1 MATNLQTFSGEVEIP
16 EGNLQLKRILEL
28 SGNNASTSNTGILFS
43 RNLGS
48 TSNSNVI
55 VYFDEATESL
65 RFGHTLN
72 ASSDSEII
80 MDSANVLN
88 VNVFGEVEASY
99 FKGDGGLLSNLVTD
113 LQSVTENGAETD
125 QTLVL
130 TNAVTGIDVQTGNV
144 NVAGNVTASIFF
156 GDGGLLSNITQTLQG
171 ITEIGNTT
179 SIALEFN
186 NVTTG
191 FVTTSNV
198 GIVNTSPQHNFSV
211 GSNLYVHDTDSNV
224 LTVEGNVSAHKLTLG
239 TIEITPAY
247 GLENVTNISN
257 LAHATLLFQN
267 TTTAFVTTAMAGI
280 GIEPDSS
287 DVGASGLHVD
297 GHLRLGGPAGTDE
310 NSDIY
315 LRTAGQ
321 LNIESNDTDTDN
333 QYTAL
338 ALRAGNANE
347 SNIVVEGALSDTS
360 KQYISFGVRNQER
373 MKIDREGNVTVGY
386 ASTSHKL
393 DVAGSANVTTLNAS
407 NLVINTVSI
416 SVQYDLDQTLEN
428 GNVSTNVITVGK
440 VSVTDPTLAQT
451 ASNLVTWN
459 ATTKEFEDS
468 GGLISN
474 KLAIVSEQP
483 PAALTGDS
491 TVVDGHGR
499 YKVTSSLEAG
509 AYEGYKVFDKTI
521 GAGTNGWSTG
531 AVGAY
536 NSNGTYAGSN
546 VIAGVS
552 GEWVKI
558 ELPYKTTLR
567 HVALASRNSESY
579 SSMPEDFSIVA
590 SNDDSTWVV
599 LKSVDGQAWSTDY
612 VNFVVDASTAYK
624 YYAIVVELTNTNFGQ
639 IGEWK
644 LFTET
649 FTVDGGVVSTT
660 AASGLDVGYTEHPVE
675 PMRDFRTYVEG
686 HGTYEASASSYDVNN
701 PTEPWYAFD
710 YGTTPPNR
718 WSTSAANYD
727 TSGIYAGNVTSTDIG
742 GTRHLGEWL
751 QIKLPYD
758 ITLSK
763 IKLLTTTSLMSRA
776 VTGGTILGS
785 NDGTNWYVITTFS
798 GLSHTQGE
806 YATADINATTPY
818 MYYRLVVK
826 NVATGLAGNRPD
838 IAEWRLF
845 AEKPVTR
852 MQNVHI
858 SGELSSETLQTGYI
872 KWPRVPLKA
881 NESEGYVVSQSSS
894 FNSNF
899 IGFHAFED
907 KSEYTDGGTPSWAS
921 GSTSFSSGSAAVS
934 RTTGS
939 DTFYHE
945 WLQIQLPQS
954 IQLSYFN
961 IIRRDVDNNKLNEA
975 PKNGFMYGSNDG
987 IAWTKLVSYSD
998 LTYTDYTPTRVD
1010 VNSTNSYK
1018 YFRLAVTNTTYTSGA
1033 VAYTAINELQLFE
1046 AATGVGAAPTSAKL
1060 QVAGSLGMA
1069 KGAEFFAGDDVVMEL
1084 PKHDRPLVKYP
1095 EVAMT
1100 AATTGGYTV
1109 SASSTYMYNYS
1120 WRAFN
1125 NVSDGNSWLSGNNTY
1140 NADGTASGAT
1150 SVDTFEG
1157 IAGSWLGIQLPN
1169 KIKLQYIN
1177 LINRTS
1183 DTIRNAKTGILWA
1196 KRDDTW
1202 VRIKDFSGLNT
1213 DSAVTNTIQVNATD
1227 FYKEYRLQITAI
1239 EPYAETNPGPLL
1251 SITELE
1257 YWGYEEGDASVDVVH
1272 RSITNKPG
1280 QQHLAVYWDANDSNS
1295 YSFADSS
1302 NVYDLSGNGV
1312 TGTITGTN
1320 GFDAEYN
1327 AWVFDGSGD
1336 YVSGTQGIGTGQVIH
1351 TWSLWVK
1358 NLTPTSTQYAYIC
1371 GFGTAG
1377 SATMSG
1383 FMLRN
1388 GDRLEFNMY
1397 GTYVYVEED
1406 FPNREGTWIHVVGV
1420 YRGNAW
1426 NATNC
1431 DVYIDGR
1438 KATTVGTATTTL
1450 NISGTAINIGSRP
1463 GGGQPF
1469 VGSIAN
1475 ARLYSKALNAEQ
1487 VRELYEYD
1495 APRFGHRQNLVALHK
1510 GNLGVGVAH
1519 PTSRFEVAGADGVQE
1534 FPPKAMT
1541 GYETYIEGHGVFRV
1555 SESSVR
1561 SGEDGAYALFNKDDG
1576 TTFWHSNNTSDD
1588 HKYTSDALGTYIGT
1602 SSIAGIGGE
1611 WVTLECPYSIKLES
1625 IQLHLRSLAYQDQSP
1640 EDWTLLGSND
1650 GTDWETLKVVT
1661 GQIISESGTTFDVGA
1676 SQYYKMFAL
1685 VATRIANNVA
1695 SSYTN
1700 ALTFGEWR
1708 LFGTPA
1714 PSAIEDGHLTLGKAL
1729 TLPRVSG
1736 HAAGA
1741 ETPRA
1746 ESLVLHYDTTVD
1758 SVVSGSTVVDIS
1770 GTGINGT
1777 LTNGA
1782 AYSSTDRA
1790 LTFDGVNDRIT
1801 GTLNNPSGAW
1811 VNSVAFWFKRNVASG
1826 VSGYDYIYKSG
1837 ISGGNGTSAMNIII
1851 TPTHE
1856 LVWTIYNHTVF
1867 TPANTVVNDAWYH
1880 VVTVYRGGVV
1890 NLSNADIYVNGV
1902 KASNSTNG
1910 TAAAT
1915 YPANATFVIGNNTT
1929 DNYNFN
1935 GSISNFKIW
1944 GGVAL
1949 TAEEVAAEY
1958 ALGRTGKSINLTDT
1972 SLCLGGTVPR
1982 AQLDVRGSA
1991 RFDGRMIIGN
2001 SDQVADDLDD
2011 ITPTLDVRGLDDS
2024 YIRAHCVTG
2033 RSAGLILSEGTNN
2046 QFIMEYEGAGAGAG
2060 NYVTFYSGETGWPNG
2075 AKGLGLNYV
2084 PQSGFVGIGR
2094 TNPVTPLHIK
2104 QNGTDGGGTADL
2116 DGQSNGGITVERSDT
2131 LNRWLQG
2138 INGNNNYHFWYDADG
2153 AGAAT
2158 SKAFFDQDGSN
2169 NIDQNFTGQHRTF
2182 IKDIPFTQVGE
2193 LEGLI
2198 VSADNNKYIKMS
2210 GGIEAGSN
2218 AITTN
2223 ESLPVV
2229 SLSNKVNDKKCFGVI
2244 STSED
2249 PETREN
2255 RFGNIVSMSD
2265 KELGD
2270 TRVYI
2275 NSVGEGAMWVVNT
2288 NGPLESGDYIT
2299 TSNVPGYGQ
2308 KQDSEFLAN
2317 YTVAKIT
2324 MDCDFDPVT
2333 QPIQII
2339 KKELANVNYWVKTT
2353 YSNVSLEEYSNLA
2366 EENRTTEDET
2376 YYTKDVELKYTYK
2389 PTVTVTSEDPW
2400 DDVSIW
2406 PSDATY
2412 AEWSNLEANVQ
2423 NTYTLT
2429 YMQND
2434 FDSTRYEKTTV
2445 SNVSGDDV
2453 WDTVDISPY
2462 ISYDEWS
2469 NLEANVQNTFT
2480 ITYMQSVTTTC
2491 TEEAFSNLT
2500 VEEQNTY
2507 TLVYTK
2513 TVTEE
2518 VSEPE
2523 GADEHTR
2530 TIYKKVERNETK
2542 TEPTEDADEWV
2553 LDVRQE
2559 LVNILDEH
2567 GQLQW
2572 EDDPSGATEKAYK
2585 IRHLDA
2591 SGQQTDEANAVHIA
2605 AFVGCTYHCG

>member
-257 LAHATLLFQN
+257 LAYDTLLFQN

-280 GIEPDSS
+280 GLEPDSS

-483 PAALTGDS
+483 PAALTGA
-491 TVVDGHGR
+491 TTTVDGHGK
-499 YKVTSSLEAG
+499 YIAASSTG
-509 AYEGYKVFDKTI
+509 TAYNAFDKSSTAWTS
-521 GAGTNGWSTG
+521 GATYNASTG
-531 AVGAY
+531 AYDGAVDL
-536 NSNGTYAGSN
+536 GDAQT
-546 VIAGVS
+546 VS
-552 GEWVKI
+552 GEYVTI
-558 ELPYKTTLR
+558 EFPYKTTLR
-567 HVALASRNSESY
+567 HVTILPGGTTASF
-579 SSMPEDFSIVA
+579 P
-590 SNDDSTWVV
+590 
-599 LKSVDGQAWSTDY
+599 G
-612 VNFVVDASTAYK
+612 TAYIYGTNDNGTTWTSLRNWSGVTPSSTSDIQTFTVNAPTTYKK
-624 YYAIVVELTNTNFGQ
+624 YALVVNATSAGSTTAQVGELR
-639 IGEWK
+639 

-649 FTVDGGVVSTT
+649 FTVDAGVVSTT

-675 PMRDFRTYVEG
+675 PMTDYHTYVEG
-686 HGTYEASASSYDVNN
+686 HGTYEASASSEFSG
-701 PTEPWYAFD
+701 TAWKMFD
-710 YGTTPPNR
+710 HV
-718 WSTSAANYD
+718 
-727 TSGIYAGNVTSTDIG
+727 TSGTLGSYGLVWSPSYNSDGTYTGSATTVDIG
-742 GTRHLGEWL
+742 GTRYAGEWL
-751 QIKLPYD
+751 QLKTPYA
-758 ITLSK
+758 ILLSHFK
-763 IKLLTTTSLMSRA
+763 WFPVNNWEYRSPAQGL
-776 VTGGTILGS
+776 VLGS
-785 NDGTNWYVITTFS
+785 NDGENWYKLTSWSGETFTFNTGS
-798 GLSHTQGE
+798 QI
-806 YATADINATTPY
+806 DVNATTPY
-818 MYYRLVVK
+818 QHFRLVIEK
-826 NVATGLAGNRPD
+826 TGTSDDFPSWRTSAY
-838 IAEWRLF
+838 EWRLF

-852 MQNVHI
+852 MENVHI

-872 KWPRVPLKA
+872 KWPKVPLKA
-881 NESEGYVVSQSSS
+881 NESEGYVASASTEYPSGTS
-894 FNSNF
+894 YYAW
-899 IGFHAFED
+899 HAFED
-907 KSEYTDGGTPSWAS
+907 KGEYSNDVGSFPAWCSHGGFVDGQATI
-921 GSTSFSSGSAAVS
+921 S
-934 RTTGS
+934 RTTGT
-939 DTFYHE
+939 DTFNHE
-945 WLQIQLPQS
+945 WLQIQMPS
-954 IQLSYFN
+954 AICLSHFTFS
-961 IIRRDVDNNKLNEA
+961 RRHVAAEM
-975 PKNGFMYGSNDG
+975 PKSGRMYGSNDG
-987 IAWTKLVSYSD
+987 ISWTKLISFSNNTETNVRRIEVKSRTLYS
-998 LTYTDYTPTRVD
+998 
-1010 VNSTNSYK
+1010 
-1018 YFRLAVTNTTYTSGA
+1018 YFRFAITEIQSGTNLACVD
-1033 VAYTAINELQLFE
+1033 ELQLFE

-1084 PKHDRPLVKYP
+1084 PKHDRPLTKYP

-1100 AATTGGYTV
+1100 ANSSGGYV
-1109 SASSTYMYNYS
+1109 ASANSTYPGGAYEPYS
-1120 WRAFN
+1120 GFN
-1125 NVSDGNSWLSGNNTY
+1125 NVYTTDGDGWEPVGGAQYSTSTGAWIGGTGGNTEMTLTSGTTIY
-1140 NADGTASGAT
+1140 GQ
-1150 SVDTFEG
+1150 
-1157 IAGSWLGIQLPN
+1157 WIQLQMPQ
-1169 KIKLQYIN
+1169 KIKLSYANFAPKVVTGGTYDDLGIHRSPAEGYILGSN
-1177 LINRTS
+1177 DGTS
-1183 DTIRNAKTGILWA
+1183 WTSLTNW
-1196 KRDDTW
+1196 
-1202 VRIKDFSGLNT
+1202 SGYSSSSFIEGQFTRFN
-1213 DSAVTNTIQVNATD
+1213 VNASVY
-1227 FYKEYRLQITAI
+1227 YKYYRMVCTATVGGT
-1239 EPYAETNPGPLL
+1239 YGDYFTVQ
-1251 SITELE
+1251 ELE
-1257 YWGYEEGDASVDVVH
+1257 YWGYEEGDTSVDVVH
-1272 RSITNKPG
+1272 RSIPNKPG
-1280 QQHLAVYWDANDSNS
+1280 QQHLEVYWDANDSNS

-1302 NVYDLSGNGV
+1302 NVYDLSGSGV

-1327 AWVFDGSGD
+1327 AWEFDGSGD
-1336 YVSGTQGIGTGQVIH
+1336 YIQKTNINSKAGNWIH
-1351 TWSLWVK
+1351 SMTTWIYFNEFV
-1358 NLTPTSTQYAYIC
+1358 TSKVFSVNPPSYLYGGHNETSAFYAR
-1371 GFGTAG
+1371 
-1377 SATMSG
+1377 SSG
-1383 FMLRN
+1383 FIW
-1388 GDRLEFNMY
+1388 
-1397 GTYVYVEED
+1397 D
-1406 FPNREGTWIHVVGV
+1406 FGMN
-1420 YRGNAW
+1420 N
-1426 NATNC
+1426 NN
-1431 DVYIDGR
+1431 
-1438 KATTVGTATTTL
+1438 TTTL
-1450 NISGTAINIGSRP
+1450 TPQKNKWYHIALVHDGTGYKKMYIDNVLQTSFSYSNNTNIVMQTGATLNIGEGNLNGKISN
-1463 GGGQPF
+1463 F
-1469 VGSIAN
+1469 
-1475 ARLYSKALNAEQ
+1475 RLFDKALSADQ

-1495 APRFGHRQNLVALHK
+1495 AERFGHRQNVVALHK

-1519 PTSRFEVAGADGVQE
+1519 PTSRFEVAGADGLQE
-1534 FPPKAMT
+1534 YPPKAMS
-1541 GYETYIEGHGVFRV
+1541 GHETYIDGHGVFRV
-1555 SESSVR
+1555 ITDNPSGSNAGFELWRAFDKSDVNGWTITGDFTSGVYTGSTSLGSHTGRPAILHMPYAITLKKIRIQPRNSV
-1561 SGEDGAYALFNKDDG
+1561 
-1576 TTFWHSNNTSDD
+1576 TSRFPADY
-1588 HKYTSDALGTYIGT
+1588 KI
-1602 SSIAGIGGE
+1602 
-1611 WVTLECPYSIKLES
+1611 
-1625 IQLHLRSLAYQDQSP
+1625 
-1640 EDWTLLGSND
+1640 LGSND
-1650 GTDWETLKVVT
+1650 NGSTWTLLATFVGKTYTDEYQDIDSDTPF
-1661 GQIISESGTTFDVGA
+1661 SS
-1676 SQYYKMFAL
+1676 YAL
-1685 VATRIANNVA
+1685 VISKLNDASNGDRII
-1695 SSYTN
+1695 
-1700 ALTFGEWR
+1700 LGEWR

-1714 PSAIEDGHLTLGKAL
+1714 PSSLEDGHMTLGKAL

-1736 HAAGA
+1736 HPAGA

-1746 ESLVLHYDTTVD
+1746 ESLVVHYDTTVD

-1770 GTGINGT
+1770 GNGINSNMENS
-1777 LTNGA
+1777 LV
-1782 AYSSTDRA
+1782 YSSSSRA
-1790 LTFDGVNDRIT
+1790 LDFA
-1801 GTLNNPSGAW
+1801 GTNARTYLASGPNSSAGAW
-1811 VNSVAFWFKRNVASG
+1811 VHSVSFWFKATQSQGTMFFIGEKSTNKSVGVNFQANNVLRYYFYSNDIDSPTNAISLNTWTHG
-1826 VSGYDYIYKSG
+1826 AFTYDGLTTKKMYI
-1837 ISGGNGTSAMNIII
+1837 NG
-1851 TPTHE
+1851 E
-1856 LVWTIYNHTVF
+1856 LVAT
-1867 TPANTVVNDAWYH
+1867 TPSGTQAALNLATANDEFLLGSQK
-1880 VVTVYRGGVV
+1880 GG
-1890 NLSNADIYVNGV
+1890 
-1902 KASNSTNG
+1902 
-1910 TAAAT
+1910 
-1915 YPANATFVIGNNTT
+1915 T
-1929 DNYNFN
+1929 DSFN
-1935 GSISNFKIW
+1935 GSISNIKIW
-1944 GGVAL
+1944 NVTL
-1949 TAEEVAAEY
+1949 TAEEVAMEY

-1972 SLCLGGTVPR
+1972 ALCLGGTVPR

-1991 RFDGRMIIGN
+1991 LFGGNVGIGTASPVALLN
-2001 SDQVADDLDD
+2001 IQGLSQGAPPTSGGETISNGLFRIRDNYNVTLDVGTLGESPWSAWLQVADATNMGGEYPLVLNPNGGNVG
-2011 ITPTLDVRGLDDS
+2011 IGTTNPAATLDVRGMGAFYSQVAPPSPGGAITDHAQKSIQIGNQGTATGSDFGLLQNSDNHLYFYYGLYS
-2024 YIRAHCVTG
+2024 RGYIN
-2033 RSAGLILSEGTNN
+2033 SGTN
-2046 QFIMEYEGAGAGAG
+2046 
-2060 NYVTFYSGETGWPNG
+2060 
-2075 AKGLGLNYV
+2075 
-2084 PQSGFVGIGR
+2084 VG
-2094 TNPVTPLHIK
+2094 
-2104 QNGTDGGGTADL
+2104 
-2116 DGQSNGGITVERSDT
+2116 S
-2131 LNRWLQG
+2131 
-2138 INGNNNYHFWYDADG
+2138 
-2153 AGAAT
+2153 
-2158 SKAFFDQDGSN
+2158 
-2169 NIDQNFTGQHRTF
+2169 IDFTGQHRNF
-2182 IKDIPFTQVGE
+2182 IDGVSYANYDS

-2198 VSADNNKYIKMS
+2198 VSANKNKYYDIDENVTT
-2210 GGIEAGSN
+2210 GAN
-2218 AITTN
+2218 AIQISQ
-2223 ESLPVV
+2223 SLPLV
-2229 SLSNKVNDKKCFGVI
+2229 SLSTKEKDKACFGVI
-2244 STSED
+2244 SGVED
-2249 PETREN
+2249 P
-2255 RFGNIVSMSD
+2255 
-2265 KELGD
+2265 D
-2270 TRVYI
+2270 TRKYEQGTFVTILQKQVGDRRAYI
-2275 NSVGEGAMWVVNT
+2275 NSVGEGAMWVT
-2288 NGPLESGDYIT
+2288 NINGSLESGDYIT

-2324 MDCDFDPVT
+2324 MDCDFNPVT

-2366 EENRTTEDET
+2366 DENRTTEDET

-2400 DDVSIW
+2400 DDVYIM
-2406 PSDATY
+2406 PFATY

-2523 GADEHTR
+2523 GAEEHTR

-2559 LVNILDEH
+2559 LVNVLDEH

-2572 EDDPSGATEKAYK
+2572 EDDPSGATEKAFK

-2591 SGQQTDEANAVHIA
+2591 SGAQTDEANAVHIA